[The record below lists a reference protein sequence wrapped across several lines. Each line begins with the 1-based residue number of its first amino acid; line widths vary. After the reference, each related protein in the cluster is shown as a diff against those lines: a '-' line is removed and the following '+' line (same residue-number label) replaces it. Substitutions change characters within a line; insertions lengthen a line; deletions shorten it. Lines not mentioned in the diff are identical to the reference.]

1 MKEILTLTLVS
12 LFILIACS
20 NKAPQ
25 EKQTTADESRRLVL
39 IQTSFGD
46 MKVELYN
53 ETPLH
58 RDNFIKLVEQGFYDS
73 LLFHRVINAF
83 MIQGGDPESKNAM
96 ASIQLGN
103 GGPGYQLEAEFRPE
117 LFHKKGA
124 LAAAREPD
132 QVNPQKQSSGSQFY
146 IVQGKIFTPE
156 MLKQMEEKVNF
167 PKRKQLVFDY
177 IEKPENAALKKRI
190 DSLGRVQNMV
200 ALNQEFN
207 NIALLLEPE
216 YQKLDLFHYTSD
228 QTETYGKLGGTP
240 HLDQNYTVFG
250 QVVEGMYVIDSI
262 ARVKTNPQNRPLD
275 DIIMKMK
282 VLK

>member
-1 MKEILTLTLVS
+1 MKEILTLTLVT
-12 LFILIACS
+12 LFMLISCS

-25 EKQTTADESRRLVL
+25 EKQKSTDENRKMVL

-58 RDNFIKLVEQGFYDS
+58 RDNFIKLVELGFYDS

-83 MIQGGDPESKNAM
+83 MIQGGDPESKNAP
-96 ASIQLGN
+96 ANVQLGN
-103 GGPGYQLEAEFRPE
+103 GGPGYQLDAEFRPE

-132 QVNPQKQSSGSQFY
+132 QVNPEKQSSGSQFY
-146 IVQGKIFTPE
+146 IVQGKIFTPD
-156 MLKQMEEKVNF
+156 MLMQMEEKVNF
-167 PKRKQLVFDY
+167 PKRKKLVFDY
-177 IEKPENAALKKRI
+177 IEKPENAALKHRI

-200 ALNQEFN
+200 AVNQEFN

-216 YQKLDLFHYTSD
+216 YQKLDLFRYTAD
-228 QTETYGKLGGTP
+228 QIEIYGKQGGTP

-250 QVVEGMYVIDSI
+250 QVVDGLHVIDSI
-262 ARVKTNPQNRPLD
+262 AQVKTNPQNRPLD

-282 VLK
+282 VIK

>member
-1 MKEILTLTLVS
+1 MKEILTLTLVT
-12 LFILIACS
+12 LFILISCS

-25 EKQTTADESRRLVL
+25 EQQASADESRRMVL
-39 IQTSFGD
+39 IQTSFGN

-83 MIQGGDPESKNAM
+83 MIQGGDPESKAAPANM
-96 ASIQLGN
+96 QLGN
-103 GGPGYQLEAEFRPE
+103 GGPGYELDAEFRPE

-132 QVNPQKQSSGSQFY
+132 QVNPEKRSSGSQFY
-146 IVQGKIFTPE
+146 IVQGKSFTPE

-177 IEKPENAALKKRI
+177 IEKPENAALKNRI
-190 DSLGRVQNMV
+190 DSLGRAQNMV
-200 ALNQEFN
+200 AVNQEFN
-207 NIALLLEPE
+207 NIAILLEPE
-216 YQKLDLFHYTSD
+216 YQKLDLFQYSAAQIEAYAT
-228 QTETYGKLGGTP
+228 QGGTP

-250 QVVEGMYVIDSI
+250 EVVEGMHVIDSI
-262 ARVKTNPQNRPLD
+262 AMVKTNPQNRPLNNVL
-275 DIIMKMK
+275 MKMAVIK
-282 VLK
+282 

>member
-1 MKEILTLTLVS
+1 MREFLTLSLVT
-12 LFILIACS
+12 LFIFISCS

-25 EKQTTADESRRLVL
+25 EQQTSTDESRRMVL

-83 MIQGGDPESKNAM
+83 MIQGGDPDSKNAP
-96 ASIQLGN
+96 ANLQLGN
-103 GGPGYQLEAEFRPE
+103 GGPGYQLDAEFRPE

-177 IEKPENAALKKRI
+177 IEKPENAALKQRI
-190 DSLGRVQNMV
+190 DSLGRAQNMV
-200 ALNQEFN
+200 AMNQEFN
-207 NIALLLEPE
+207 NVAIMLEPE
-216 YQKLDLFHYTSD
+216 YQKLDLFQYTAA
-228 QTETYGKLGGTP
+228 QIEVYGKLGGTP

-250 QVVEGMYVIDSI
+250 QVVEGLHVIDSI
-262 ARVKTNPQNRPLD
+262 AQVKTNPQNRPLED
-275 DIIMKMK
+275 VIMKMK
-282 VLK
+282 VIK